1 MVYGWIGRCSDPRE
15 ARIMGEIMDA
25 NLPLQFQRYSK
36 QVLNEG
42 EEPEN
47 FFWVGIGAEL
57 RNGLPQYPQERA
69 FTISRK
75 KFCQNSNLTLSRF
88 EIFNVQTV
96 IF

>member
-57 RNGLPQYPQERA
+57 RNGLPQYPQERT
-69 FTISRK
+69 FTFFRNI
-75 KFCQNSNLTLSRF
+75 FCQNLIPTMSEF
-88 EIFNVQTV
+88 EV
-96 IF
+96 